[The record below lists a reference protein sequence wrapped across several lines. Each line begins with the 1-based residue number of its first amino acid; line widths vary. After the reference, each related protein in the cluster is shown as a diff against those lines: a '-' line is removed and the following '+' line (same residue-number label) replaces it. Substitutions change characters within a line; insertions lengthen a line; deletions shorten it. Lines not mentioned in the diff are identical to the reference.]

1 MALELATRVRAA
13 IRDIPDF
20 PKPGIL
26 FKDIM
31 PVLADASLMADVIA
45 YMAKQWHGDDIGC
58 IVGMESRGFLFGMPL
73 SIEMGVP
80 FAPARKPGK
89 LPYSTVSTSY
99 ELEYGTNTLEMH
111 TDAIAKGQRVLI
123 IDDLLATGGT
133 AKATQQLIH
142 DLGGTVAG
150 FQFLVELDFLGG
162 RSALGEARVDS
173 LVHY

>member
-1 MALELATRVRAA
+1 M
-13 IRDIPDF
+13 
-20 PKPGIL
+20 
-26 FKDIM
+26 
-31 PVLADASLMADVIA
+31 
-45 YMAKQWHGDDIGC
+45 
-58 IVGMESRGFLFGMPL
+58 FGMPL

-99 ELEYGTNTLEMH
+99 SSVWTNTLEMH
-111 TDAIAKGQRVLI
+111 TDAIANRQRVLI

-173 LVHY
+173 LVHYLTACHELEREIVDAAGKLFPGPATVVDMKVGHVDLRLLGHLRLRICSAGPRCSHLVP